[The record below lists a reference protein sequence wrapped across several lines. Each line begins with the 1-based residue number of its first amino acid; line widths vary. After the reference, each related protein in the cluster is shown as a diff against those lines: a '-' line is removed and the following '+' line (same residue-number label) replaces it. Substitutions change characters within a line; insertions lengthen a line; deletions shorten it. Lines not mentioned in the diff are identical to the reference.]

1 MAEISRESFITGGGN
16 PLDES
21 IAVWKLPYAVSTA
34 RFWLL
39 PTELTKPR
47 GLGWVLPHAIQIRL
61 CLINAIP
68 RDRGNY
74 GMLSGCRFFFHA
86 SSLRDILFFFPFIS
100 LSFFLSSRIDAK
112 RDGEFIGIDIG
123 NDKLPSLIRDFCD

>member
-86 SSLRDILFFFPFIS
+86 SSLRDILFFFSLPLS
-100 LSFFLSSRIDAK
+100 LSFSR
-112 RDGEFIGIDIG
+112 RDWEFIGIDIG

>member
-86 SSLRDILFFFPFIS
+86 SSLRDILFFFPLHLS
-100 LSFFLSSRIDAK
+100 LFLSLVENR
-112 RDGEFIGIDIG
+112 RDWEFIGIDIG

>member
-47 GLGWVLPHAIQIRL
+47 GLGWVL
-61 CLINAIP
+61 
-68 RDRGNY
+68 RDTDTV
-74 GMLSGCRFFFHA
+74 ML
-86 SSLRDILFFFPFIS
+86 
-100 LSFFLSSRIDAK
+100 
-112 RDGEFIGIDIG
+112 
-123 NDKLPSLIRDFCD
+123 DKCDSEG

>member
-74 GMLSGCRFFFHA
+74 GMLDVWVS
-86 SSLRDILFFFPFIS
+86 FFFPRFEPEGHFVFFFPSSLS
-100 LSFFLSSRIDAK
+100 LSFSRRESTRNAM
-112 RDGEFIGIDIG
+112 G
-123 NDKLPSLIRDFCD
+123 NLLVSILGMINSPR